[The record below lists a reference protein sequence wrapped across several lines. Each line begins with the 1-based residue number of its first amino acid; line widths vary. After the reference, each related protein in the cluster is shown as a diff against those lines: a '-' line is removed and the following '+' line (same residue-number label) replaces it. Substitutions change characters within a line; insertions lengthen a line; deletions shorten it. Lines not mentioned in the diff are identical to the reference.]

1 MNLRVCESAGEAAT
15 GTSGINTAALT
26 RHIQRC
32 RSQKGM
38 AGKEL
43 SGCAVWPKTG
53 LICGGEGRRKCTSQ
67 AV

>member
-32 RSQKGM
+32 RSQKGT

-53 LICGGEGRRKCTSQ
+53 LICGGESGCKCTSQ